1 MNHLSELPAL
11 RSFTRTATLLT
22 LSLMFVACSSLI
34 APYNETSYRYATSL
48 KPEALMLM
56 KRATEEYA
64 SHAAEVDAL
73 MLKVDQAYEY
83 VAGLPNNEETARQW
97 EILKDPEGHLLGG
110 FMQRWK
116 DKGKLGAVLI
126 ENARKD
132 TVGPAFDSII
142 ALETLKIKQ

>member
-1 MNHLSELPAL
+1 VNHLSVLPAV
-11 RSFTRTATLLT
+11 RSFTRTATLLAV
-22 LSLMFVACSSLI
+22 SLMFVACSSLI
-34 APYNETSYRYATSL
+34 APYNEASYRYATSL

-56 KRATEEYA
+56 GRATEEYA
-64 SHAAEVDAL
+64 GHATEVDVL

-83 VAGLPNNEETARQW
+83 AAGLPNNEDSARQW

-110 FMQRWK
+110 FMLRWK
-116 DKGKLGAVLI
+116 DKGKLGAAFI

-132 TVGPAFDSII
+132 TVGPAFDAII

>member
-1 MNHLSELPAL
+1 MKHLSVLPVM
-11 RSFTRTATLLT
+11 RSFARTAVLLS

-56 KRATEEYA
+56 GRATEEYA

-73 MLKVDQAYEY
+73 MLKVEQAYEY

-97 EILKDPEGHLLGG
+97 EILKDPDGHLLGG
-110 FMQRWK
+110 FMSRWK
-116 DKGKLGAVLI
+116 DKGKLGAALV
-126 ENARKD
+126 ENARED
-132 TVGPAFDSII
+132 TVGPAFDAII